1 MRLLLLF
8 PLLTGL
14 LAVGCSSPTPAA
26 DGSGSHPS
34 TTSASPSPSPSPSVD
49 PNAPTGWGPTEGEL
63 ARARSLV
70 AAMPV
75 EQRAWQVLMPSFW
88 GFRADKA
95 GSAEAARNRDSHR
108 ADTIAEAL
116 ATHEYGGLFIKP
128 QSIEDAEQ
136 VAHLADGLHAE
147 GDRPDGLPLLV
158 SVDQEGGV
166 VQRVKKGVTRL
177 PPPKQIGRT
186 GDAALARRIARDN
199 AQEMRALGFTMLLAP
214 VADVDRVGNKI
225 VASRS
230 FSTTY
235 AGAAQ
240 MVTATLQGFLDAG
253 VIPVVK
259 HFPGHGS
266 VEGDS
271 HHSLPVQKK
280 TVDQLLT
287 SDLIPFK
294 AAIDAGVPAVMTA
307 HIAVNAVEPGM
318 PASLS
323 SGVIEGI
330 LRGRLGF
337 KGVVVTDSQGMGPIY
352 GHYGTAEGAVRS
364 LLAGNDLV
372 LNSPDVTVAH
382 DAIVKAVKSGRIP
395 AKRLDDAATRVV
407 ALRIYQQRIG
417 ATQPPMSVLRAPS
430 HLADVAK
437 AGQRG

>member
-1 MRLLLLF
+1 MVAGMRRLLLL
-8 PLLTGL
+8 PLFTGL
-14 LAVGCSSPTPAA
+14 LAVGCSAGPPHDAGSTQHPPT
-26 DGSGSHPS
+26 S
-34 TTSASPSPSPSPSVD
+34 TPPPHSVD
-49 PNAPTGWGPTEGEL
+49 PETPTGWGPTEGEL

-75 EQRAWQVLMPSFW
+75 EQRAWQVLMPAFW
-88 GFRADKA
+88 GFRADEA
-95 GSAEAARNRDSHR
+95 VPAEKARNRDSHGVG
-108 ADTIAEAL
+108 TIAEAL
-116 ATHEYGGLFIKP
+116 AAHEYGGLFVKP
-128 QSIEDAEQ
+128 EVIEDAKQ
-136 VAHLADGLHAE
+136 VRRLTAALHQK

-177 PPPKQIGRT
+177 PPARWIGRT
-186 GDAALARRIARDN
+186 NDTRLARKIAHDN
-199 AQEMRALGFTMLLAP
+199 AEEMRALGFTMLLAP
-214 VADVDRVGNKI
+214 VADVDRVGNDI

-235 AGAAQ
+235 GGAAR
-240 MVTATLQGFLDAG
+240 MVTATMNGFLDAG

-266 VEGDS
+266 VSGDS

-280 TVDQLLT
+280 TVDRLLAT
-287 SDLIPFK
+287 DLIPFK

-307 HIAVNAVEPGM
+307 HIAVQDVEPGM

-323 SGVIEGI
+323 SGVIQGI
-330 LRGRLGF
+330 LRERLGF

-352 GHYGTAEGAVRS
+352 GKYGTAEGAIRS
-364 LLAGNDLV
+364 LLAGNDLI
-372 LNSPDVTVAH
+372 LNSPDVTKAH
-382 DAIVKAVKSGRIP
+382 NGVLRAVRSGRIP
-395 AKRLDDAATRVV
+395 EKRLDEAATRVV

-417 ATQPPMSVLRAPS
+417 ATQPPMSVLRSAA
-430 HLADVAK
+430 HLADAAK